1 MLNELLRQPAG
12 ENEKLM
18 FDLLWESGLLGTLTS
33 AIEFAS
39 SQMAIS
45 HIRALVIECSKVA
58 AYFNMNEY
66 IHKLLSILCQCFI
79 SLLRL
84 HKLKVLPNQLIELD
98 DFIDEDG
105 NPLPM
110 SRNDKRGQRKN
121 IFNRLA
127 SSFHKF
133 QNARTR
139 LIKQLHF
146 RSSAKM

>member
-18 FDLLWESGLLGTLTS
+18 FDLLWESGILGTLTS

-79 SLLRL
+79 RNTESVPQLFSTSRAFN
-84 HKLKVLPNQLIELD
+84 VLETAVGSALVA
-98 DFIDEDG
+98 
-105 NPLPM
+105 
-110 SRNDKRGQRKN
+110 KN
-121 IFNRLA
+121 HLSTA
-127 SSFHKF
+127 
-133 QNARTR
+133 
-139 LIKQLHF
+139 
-146 RSSAKM
+146 